1 MPIQKYIKVEP
12 AELNRLNIAYG
23 QALRMLDIVDR
34 FDPLAENVAKEV
46 VDARTSGVTDPWEI
60 AQIAVGHFRKTL
72 SWTLRA
78 KREPWRTHRRHESA
92 AKSRPA
98 SLVPRIGLASLTH
111 LSPGLFRDEPGL
123 FHC

>member
-72 SWTLRA
+72 S
-78 KREPWRTHRRHESA
+78 
-92 AKSRPA
+92 
-98 SLVPRIGLASLTH
+98 
-111 LSPGLFRDEPGL
+111 
-123 FHC
+123 

>member
-46 VDARTSGVTDPWEI
+46 VDARTSGVTDP
-60 AQIAVGHFRKTL
+60 
-72 SWTLRA
+72 
-78 KREPWRTHRRHESA
+78 
-92 AKSRPA
+92 
-98 SLVPRIGLASLTH
+98 
-111 LSPGLFRDEPGL
+111 
-123 FHC
+123 